1 MGDLRER
8 MRVSKTQRL
17 FCADLKIALQKWAVA
32 KYGREIPVAAIY
44 PSAIA
49 GVRLLEMPVPP
60 MLEEALG
67 YRGDLRFVEFGY
79 CPRTRQFGYG
89 DGGDD
94 IPSNPDLWLQFL
106 RHPAV
111 APYLPESRYPTLY
124 GVFPRNHRRAI
135 EKFFAKGSRGKLPT
149 PPHRLLLDR
158 QKRQLYLCR
167 TDHTTLFFGL
177 TEPECKERIIVDGLL
192 MDPASRDY
200 KEPPPKEVAAELL
213 GWLDSWL
220 KPTPTQVRS

>member
-8 MRVSKTQRL
+8 MRASKTHRL
-17 FCADLKIALQKWAVA
+17 FCADVKIALKKWAVE
-32 KYGREIPVAAIY
+32 KYGREIPLAAIS
-44 PSAIA
+44 PSTIA
-49 GVRLLEMPVPP
+49 GVELLDMPVPP

-94 IPSNPDLWLQFL
+94 IPSNSDLWLQFL
-106 RHPAV
+106 RHPAI

-124 GVFPRNHRRAI
+124 GVFTRNHRRAI
-135 EKFFAKGSRGKLPT
+135 EKFFAKASRGKLPT

-158 QKRQLYLCR
+158 KERQLYVCR
-167 TDHTTLFFGL
+167 TDHTTLFFAL
-177 TEPECKERIIVDGLL
+177 TEPEGRERIIADGLL
-192 MDPASRDY
+192 MDAASRDY
-200 KEPPPKEVAAELL
+200 REPPQQEVVAALL
-213 GWLDSWL
+213 GWLDKHL
-220 KPTPTQVRS
+220 KLAAI

>member
-8 MRVSKTQRL
+8 MRASKMQRL
-17 FCADLKIALQKWAVA
+17 FCADVKIALQKWAVA
-32 KYGREIPVAAIY
+32 KYGREIPVAAIS

-49 GVRLLEMPVPP
+49 GVELLDMPVPP

-67 YRGDLRFVEFGY
+67 YRGNLRFVEFGY

-106 RHPAV
+106 RHPAI

-124 GVFPRNHRRAI
+124 GVFPRGHRRAI
-135 EKFFAKGSRGKLPT
+135 EKFFAKGSRRKLPT

-158 QKRQLYLCR
+158 KKRQLYVCR

-177 TEPECKERIIVDGLL
+177 TEPEGKERIIVDGLL

-200 KEPPPKEVAAELL
+200 REPPQQEVVAALL
-213 GWLDSWL
+213 GWLDGRL
-220 KPTPTQVRS
+220 KPAHAVRS